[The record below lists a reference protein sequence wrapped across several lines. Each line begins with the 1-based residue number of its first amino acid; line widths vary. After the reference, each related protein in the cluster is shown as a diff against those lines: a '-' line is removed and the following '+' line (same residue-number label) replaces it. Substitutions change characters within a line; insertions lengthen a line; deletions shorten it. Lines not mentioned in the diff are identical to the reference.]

1 MPYPAARG
9 VSCPAWRSQLPRSE
23 GYRDAARQVR
33 VPVIFAGK
41 YVEYAVRGVAELER
55 VPGDRAFFPGRRL
68 AGRGEE
74 GRQGIPLAGGCHKL
88 GQEAAPELLVSSV
101 PCSPG

>member
-1 MPYPAARG
+1 MPPARCAFLSSSLANMSNMPYV
-9 VSCPAWRSQLPRSE
+9 VSLSLNAYQ
-23 GYRDAARQVR
+23 
-33 VPVIFAGK
+33 
-41 YVEYAVRGVAELER
+41 
-55 VPGDRAFFPGRRL
+55 GDRAFFPGRRL